1 MGRAGG
7 TAGGWPPKS
16 GRGSVPSGDWDPRPR
31 PAQRT
36 HRFEHAMPAD
46 RSLCATGHAAG
57 PWAMATASESPSL
70 GLIKAFLGPSPAHVE
85 LDAEEMEQVDC
96 GSYIRWKIRYSVAP
110 GERVTAFVCVPKEAE
125 TPTAAVFCHHQHAG
139 KFALGK
145 SEVVGLAGDPDQA
158 YASELAE
165 QGFITIAPDAIG
177 FEERNWSSGR
187 SENISWFELSTR
199 LVRGQTLLASCLHDI
214 SVALDYLVSGPEVDF
229 ERIGFIGH
237 SYGGRAD
244 LWAAAFDQRIRAS
257 VSHCGCIPYRLSF
270 THDTGLQAEFVVP
283 GFAQQGYPSE
293 PTSLRQGGSRQGRL
307 ARGRSKLGGWP
318 RFPGGADRTVFG
330 LERAMSCW

>member
-1 MGRAGG
+1 
-7 TAGGWPPKS
+7 
-16 GRGSVPSGDWDPRPR
+16 
-31 PAQRT
+31 
-36 HRFEHAMPAD
+36 MPAS
-46 RSLCATGHAAG
+46 RSFCATGHAEG
-57 PWAMATASESPSL
+57 PWAMATASGSPSL
-70 GLIKAFLGPSPAHVE
+70 ELIKAFLGPFPARGE

-177 FEERNWSSGR
+177 FEERNWSPDR

-199 LVRGQTLLASCLHDI
+199 LVRGQTLLAFCLHDI
-214 SVALDYLVSGPEVDF
+214 SVASTTSSHAQTWTPSESASSDTPTAVEQHSGP
-229 ERIGFIGH
+229 RH
-237 SYGGRAD
+237 STNASRHPSPTAGASPTACRSRTTPAYRPSSSS
-244 LWAAAFDQRIRAS
+244 RAS
-257 VSHCGCIPYRLSF
+257 
-270 THDTGLQAEFVVP
+270 
-283 GFAQQGYPSE
+283 PS
-293 PTSLRQGGSRQGRL
+293 T
-307 ARGRSKLGGWP
+307 
-318 RFPGGADRTVFG
+318 TT
-330 LERAMSCW
+330 